1 MAVAAETNT
10 AVMEN
15 NDTQKVPMR
24 IHQATTTDIQANNV
38 KDNYALTI
46 RKYQSAVLP
55 ILTKPCISEE
65 EAVKGGSYDFAD
77 ANDLGVQ
84 QRTEGSECNLLN
96 PSIFMKLNLI
106 MIKLE

>member
-10 AVMEN
+10 SVMEN

-46 RKYQSAVLP
+46 TEVSISSTATRPY
-55 ILTKPCISEE
+55 CIF
-65 EAVKGGSYDFAD
+65 K
-77 ANDLGVQ
+77 
-84 QRTEGSECNLLN
+84 
-96 PSIFMKLNLI
+96 
-106 MIKLE
+106 

>member
-10 AVMEN
+10 SVMEN

-24 IHQATTTDIQANNV
+24 IHQATTTDIQVNNV

-46 RKYQSAVLP
+46 RKYQSAALP
-55 ILTKPCISEE
+55 IPTKPYCISEE

-84 QRTEGSECNLLN
+84 
-96 PSIFMKLNLI
+96 
-106 MIKLE
+106 